1 MPFLSRI
8 STFSFNK
15 DAFFSSGGFTFVKN
29 LLLFVNF
36 LSLLAG
42 VILIGGGAYIQANAG
57 QDDLIDLSGS
67 TAAAAIGIGVLVT
80 AISLFGIF
88 GAANEKGMLLKT
100 YFGLLLLLVVFEI
113 GVGIAAYVKSDEV
126 ESLLETA
133 WIASVASGTTQQ
145 LNNIQHVERAF
156 QCCGFRNV
164 TSYSVPSNCATA
176 QSFNYQSPCLG
187 AVKGALQGSLATIG
201 GTGIALGFIELI
213 GLGMSVL
220 LFVKIAQKDRAS
232 ESLMNEAW
240 RINRSKIQYG
250 YANYQYV

>member
-15 DAFFSSGGFTFVKN
+15 DTFFSSGGFTLVKN
-29 LLLFVNF
+29 LLLFINF

-42 VILIGGGAYIQANAG
+42 VILIGGGAYIQVNAG
-57 QDDLIDLSGS
+57 SDDLIDLSGS
-67 TAAAAIGIGVLVT
+67 TAAAAIGIGVLIT
-80 AISLFGIF
+80 AISFFGIF

-100 YFGLLLLLVVFEI
+100 YFGLLLLLVIFEL
-113 GVGIAAYVKSDEV
+113 GVGIAAYVKSDAV
-126 ESLLETA
+126 EDLLQTS
-133 WIASVASGTTQQ
+133 WINSVTSNNPQS
-145 LNNIQHVERAF
+145 LNNIQHVERVF

-164 TSYSVPSNCATA
+164 TQYAVPANCATP
-176 QSFNYQSPCLG
+176 QSFNYKVPCIDS
-187 AVKGALQGSLATIG
+187 VKHALQGSLATIG
-201 GTGIALGFIELI
+201 GTGLALGFIELI
-213 GLGMSVL
+213 GLVFSVL

>member
-15 DAFFSSGGFTFVKN
+15 DTFFSSGGFTLVKN
-29 LLLFVNF
+29 LLLLINF

-42 VILIGGGAYIQANAG
+42 VILIGGGAYIQVNAG
-57 QDDLIDLSGS
+57 SDDLIDLSGS

-80 AISLFGIF
+80 AVSLFGDAPQNVLCTSSHLVIF
-88 GAANEKGMLLKT
+88 EL
-100 YFGLLLLLVVFEI
+100 
-113 GVGIAAYVKSDEV
+113 GVGIAAYVKSDAV
-126 ESLLETA
+126 EGLLEQA
-133 WIASVASGTTQQ
+133 WINSYSSKNPQS
-145 LNNIQHVERAF
+145 LNNLQHVERGF
-156 QCCGFRNV
+156 KCCGFRNV
-164 TSYSVPSNCATA
+164 TQYAVPDNCASP
-176 QSFNYQSPCLG
+176 QSFGYQVPCLNS
-187 AVKGALQGSLATIG
+187 VKSALQGSLSTIG
-201 GTGIALGFIELI
+201 GTGVALGVIELI
-213 GLGMSVL
+213 GLVFSVL

>member
-15 DAFFSSGGFTFVKN
+15 DTFFSSGGFTLVKN
-29 LLLFVNF
+29 LLLLINF

-42 VILIGGGAYIQANAG
+42 VILIGGGAYIQVNAG
-57 QDDLIDLSGS
+57 SDDLIDLSGS

-80 AISLFGIF
+80 AVSLFGIF

-100 YFGLLLLLVVFEI
+100 YFALLLILVIFEL
-113 GVGIAAYVKSDEV
+113 GVGIAAYVKSDAV
-126 ESLLETA
+126 EGLLEQA
-133 WIASVASGTTQQ
+133 WINSYSSKNPQS
-145 LNNIQHVERAF
+145 LNNLQHVERGF
-156 QCCGFRNV
+156 KCCGFRNV
-164 TSYSVPSNCATA
+164 TQYAVPDNCASP
-176 QSFNYQSPCLG
+176 QSFGYQVPCLNS
-187 AVKGALQGSLATIG
+187 VKSALQGSLSTIG
-201 GTGIALGFIELI
+201 GTGVALGVIELI
-213 GLGMSVL
+213 GLVFSVL

>member
-15 DAFFSSGGFTFVKN
+15 DTFFSSGGFTFVKN
-29 LLLFVNF
+29 LLLFINF

-42 VILIGGGAYIQANAG
+42 VILIGGGAYIQIHAG
-57 QDDLIDLSGS
+57 SDDLIDLSSGI
-67 TAAAAIGIGVLVT
+67 AASAIGIGVLITLV
-80 AISLFGIF
+80 SFFGIF

-100 YFGLLLLLVVFEI
+100 YFGMLLLLVIFEI
-113 GVGIAAYVKSDEV
+113 GLGIAAYVKSDAV
-126 ESLLETA
+126 EDLLEQA
-133 WIASVASGTTQQ
+133 WINSVVSGNTQRQ
-145 LNNIQHVERAF
+145 SNILRVEQAF

-164 TSYSVPSNCATA
+164 SSYAVPNNCTATYHFNVPCVDSV
-176 QSFNYQSPCLG
+176 
-187 AVKGALQGSLATIG
+187 KDALQGSLATIG
-201 GTGIALGFIELI
+201 GTGLALGFIELI
-213 GLGMSVL
+213 GLGFSLL

>member
-29 LLLFVNF
+29 LLLFINF

-57 QDDLIDLSGS
+57 TDDLIDLSSGI
-67 TAAAAIGIGVLVT
+67 AAAAIGIGVLVT
-80 AISLFGIF
+80 VVSFFGIF

-100 YFGLLLLLVVFEI
+100 YFGMLLLLVVFEI
-113 GVGIAAYVKSDEV
+113 SVGIAAYVKSDAV
-126 ESLLETA
+126 EELLETA
-133 WIASVASGTTQQ
+133 WTNSVLSGNKAR
-145 LNNIQHVERAF
+145 LSNIQQVEMAF
-156 QCCGFRNV
+156 KCCGFRNI
-164 TSYSVPSNCATA
+164 SSFAVPMDCATTLG
-176 QSFNYQSPCLG
+176 FTIPCVEG
-187 AVKGALQGSLATIG
+187 VKDALQGSLATIG
-201 GTGIALGFIELI
+201 GTGLALGFIELI
-213 GLGMSVL
+213 GLGFSVL